1 MCFVIHS
8 ENPYELLLI
17 YDILKGMGLTYDA
30 KWNDSLNPIKPGNTF
45 IRYLLV
51 HIAYKADQLKFHSH
65 DCQSPVYNHHLS
77 LIKNKLTQMFKKT
90 KSQILKASSDAVS
103 LFDKAINAL
112 KNANEGAGKMIS
124 ENEVIINDL
133 QVDNKELQSSID
145 RNNKI
150 VKNIEAI
157 LEA

>member
-1 MCFVIHS
+1 
-8 ENPYELLLI
+8 
-17 YDILKGMGLTYDA
+17 
-30 KWNDSLNPIKPGNTF
+30 
-45 IRYLLV
+45 
-51 HIAYKADQLKFHSH
+51 
-65 DCQSPVYNHHLS
+65 
-77 LIKNKLTQMFKKT
+77 MFKKT

-112 KNANEGAGKMIS
+112 KSANEGAGKMIS